1 MNLIFY
7 VIYVSIY
14 RIYIIK
20 VNSDRTQIDTR
31 NLIQVNLISSIEIE
45 IIFEALQQGNLL
57 FILQADYAQLKFL
70 LLITSLVTPFYSSIL
85 IFP

>member
-1 MNLIFY
+1 MIC
-7 VIYVSIY
+7 VSIY

-20 VNSDRTQIDTR
+20 VNSDRTRIDTR
-31 NLIQVNLISSIEIE
+31 NLIQVNLISFIEIE
-45 IIFEALQQGNLL
+45 IIFEVLQQGNLL
-57 FILQADYAQLKFL
+57 FILQADYVQLKLL